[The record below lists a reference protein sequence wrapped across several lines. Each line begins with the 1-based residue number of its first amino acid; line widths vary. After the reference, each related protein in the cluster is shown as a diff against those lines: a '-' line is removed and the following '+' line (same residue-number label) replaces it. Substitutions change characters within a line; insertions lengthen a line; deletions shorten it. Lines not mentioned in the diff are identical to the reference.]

1 MIEFNKLF
9 PLYVTDNLET
19 LKAFYTSIFGFEAIF
34 FDPDFYLHLQ
44 HSGNGTQI
52 GFLVPAHASQPEFL
66 HAKAPFEGQV
76 ISFDVNDAKAA
87 LAAAQQFGLEIFF
100 PFTEEPWGQN
110 HFMLRDPSGFIL
122 DIVENTN

>member
-1 MIEFNKLF
+1 MIEFNTLF
-9 PLYVTDNLET
+9 PLYVTDNLEA
-19 LKAFYTSIFGFEAIF
+19 LKAFYTAVFGFEAVF

-66 HAKAPFEGQV
+66 HAKAQLEGQV
-76 ISFDVNDAKAA
+76 ISFDVGDAKAA
-87 LAAAQQFGLEIFF
+87 LAAAQQSGLDIFF
-100 PFTEEPWGQN
+100 PYTEEPWGQN

>member
-1 MIEFNKLF
+1 MIEFNTLF
-9 PLYVTDNLET
+9 PLYVTDNLEA
-19 LKAFYTSIFGFEAIF
+19 LKAFYTTVFGFEAVF

-44 HSGNGTQI
+44 HSGSGTQI

-66 HAKAPFEGQV
+66 HAKAQFEGQV
-76 ISFDVNDAKAA
+76 ISFDVGDAKAA
-87 LAAAQQFGLEIFF
+87 LAEAQRSGLDIFY
-100 PFTEEPWGQN
+100 PYTEEPWGQN